1 VSEISSGILDSSAL
15 RLRLSESCLRLEEE
29 HEMYVRERQDLA
41 SDQAQSR
48 EMHDAWC
55 ARPENGGTGFCE
67 GVERVEGGQGPR

>member
-1 VSEISSGILDSSAL
+1 MVYWTLAH
-15 RLRLSESCLRLEEE
+15 SESCLRLEEE

-67 GVERVEGGQGPR
+67 GWREWKAGKGRGDRDEL